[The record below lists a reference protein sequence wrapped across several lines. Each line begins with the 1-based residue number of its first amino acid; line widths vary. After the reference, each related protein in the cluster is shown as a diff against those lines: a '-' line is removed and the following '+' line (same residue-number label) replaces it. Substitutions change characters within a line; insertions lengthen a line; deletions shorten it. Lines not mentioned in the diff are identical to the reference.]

1 MKKNIQ
7 RFTQCNF
14 KRTKVKTSFLINLI
28 ITLSFLNSST
38 ANAQE
43 EPDIPIFSVQ
53 PMNMCLQKD
62 ESCTL
67 TCMAE
72 HEFHDQSD
80 ILYRWYVSSEK
91 DNLKEQSPTAWSS
104 SPELAVEPFS
114 EKGIRYYLCE
124 TTIDQTN
131 TEYSDVVAAA
141 HTGLPILY
149 INTEIPLSS
158 ITKDEYAFG
167 NMKLVSGTDVFDYAF
182 KKEKNG
188 EKKEGIKGRGNSS
201 WNEPKKGYNL
211 KFDKKQSFFGLP
223 DSKKWCLVANYS
235 DKTLLR
241 NKYASILGTQIF
253 NSTWNPSFTS
263 VDWIVNGEYL
273 GNYLFCEKISI
284 GNGRVNYQD
293 ISDYTEDNI
302 ATNKYTDQNGDGVI
316 DLYDGGFVL
325 EVDFRKDADFW
336 WKTSQGVVMVLKEP
350 DEIEEDAKDVIKNI
364 VKTAEDALYS
374 SFFTGEDGW
383 RKYIDEDAVIDWYI
397 VNEFGKDHD
406 AQFHTSV
413 YICFNPT
420 NGKLYLGPN
429 WDFDHSFGNN
439 RTFNCDKSDDFFIK
453 DSKWIS
459 RMFDDPVFVEN
470 VKKRW
475 NDKKEALLQTFAE
488 EDTIQTLANGNAIS
502 AELNFLKWKIL
513 GKNIYP
519 NPDGY
524 TERTTYQSEIDYM
537 KNWLNER
544 FLWLDNAI
552 NNSFSITYNL
562 NGGTLSS
569 SNPEVFISKSTA
581 PFTVTNPTKDGYMF
595 AGWIGTGLD
604 GLTETIN
611 ISDDHLGDKEFTA
624 VWLKRKDITLCD
636 LTIDNAVFSGEA
648 ETPIITLTDSNL
660 PLISSIDYTVTLP
673 GDCVNVGE
681 YTVTITGIGKYIG
694 TLTKT
699 FSIIPKSNTDQENTT
714 TPVVET
720 AGGAAA
726 DKVWAYSR
734 TLFIESVPDS
744 QYKIIDL
751 NGRTIAYST
760 TNSSHEEINIAKSGI
775 FIVAINNHFY
785 KVIIQ

>member
-141 HTGLPILY
+141 HTGLPILLV
-149 INTEIPLSS
+149 NTPGSIEITSKKVWTQNTTL
-158 ITKDEYAFG
+158 TLVDTDDESWNF
-167 NMKLVSGTDVFDYAF
+167 TDVSTS
-182 KKEKNG
+182 
-188 EKKEGIKGRGNSS
+188 IRGRGNSTWYLQKKPYALKLDKKRGIMGMPSHKRWVLIANHMDNSFLKNHLAFFLSDLFEMDYTVHGKFVDLIFNGEYRGLYWLGEAIKVDENRVDINDGKKTITDEEDKDYLIEMCVNYDEIVKFKSSIKNLPYQIKNDDYMIDDNDQLSSGGVKRLERLQKKINKLETLLYPDYKPNMNTKNCVAPNESYTSIIDLDS
-201 WNEPKKGYNL
+201 WSKFWIINELMDNGEINHPKSCYFTYESSKNIFKAGPVWDFDWGLLYNRSNCRL
-211 KFDKKQSFFGLP
+211 QNAIYYDALFKSPSFVETIRRIWNNYSSNLNIQEEIETMHSYLSISADLDKSRWGIHLDPSKVERADYDAYVSFLLETFDKK
-223 DSKKWCLVANYS
+223 
-235 DKTLLR
+235 
-241 NKYASILGTQIF
+241 F
-253 NSTWNPSFTS
+253 N
-263 VDWIVNGEYL
+263 VVNDFL
-273 GNYLFCEKISI
+273 N
-284 GNGRVNYQD
+284 ND
-293 ISDYTEDNI
+293 IC
-302 ATNKYTDQNGDGVI
+302 
-316 DLYDGGFVL
+316 
-325 EVDFRKDADFW
+325 R
-336 WKTSQGVVMVLKEP
+336 
-350 DEIEEDAKDVIKNI
+350 IK
-364 VKTAEDALYS
+364 
-374 SFFTGEDGW
+374 
-383 RKYIDEDAVIDWYI
+383 
-397 VNEFGKDHD
+397 
-406 AQFHTSV
+406 
-413 YICFNPT
+413 
-420 NGKLYLGPN
+420 
-429 WDFDHSFGNN
+429 
-439 RTFNCDKSDDFFIK
+439 
-453 DSKWIS
+453 
-459 RMFDDPVFVEN
+459 
-470 VKKRW
+470 
-475 NDKKEALLQTFAE
+475 
-488 EDTIQTLANGNAIS
+488 
-502 AELNFLKWKIL
+502 
-513 GKNIYP
+513 
-519 NPDGY
+519 
-524 TERTTYQSEIDYM
+524 
-537 KNWLNER
+537 
-544 FLWLDNAI
+544 
-552 NNSFSITYNL
+552 YNL